1 MLKPVLRQCL
11 NLSKAVDNVAL
22 IEIFSVFSI
31 SNATQEEHRIN
42 VTTISGQKAVHV
54 DTVNLTAVWWFE
66 AVKGRG
72 GSGSRGKIRKSNAS
86 KCSVN

>member
-1 MLKPVLRQCL
+1 MLKPVEGCGQGCINRDL
-11 NLSKAVDNVAL
+11 
-22 IEIFSVFSI
+22 FSFQHIQPNSRGA
-31 SNATQEEHRIN
+31 SNKCH
-42 VTTISGQKAVHV
+42 TISGQKAVHV